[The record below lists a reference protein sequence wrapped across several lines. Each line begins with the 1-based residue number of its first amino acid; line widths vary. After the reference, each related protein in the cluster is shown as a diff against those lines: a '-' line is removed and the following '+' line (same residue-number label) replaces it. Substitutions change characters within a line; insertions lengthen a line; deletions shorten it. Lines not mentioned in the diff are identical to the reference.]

1 MSGNFSLQD
10 ILDATGG
17 RLIKGNPDTIFE
29 GISIDSRTIK
39 RGELFI
45 ALRGVR
51 FDGHQFVSEAM
62 ERGAEGAIV
71 EGEPQGRKT
80 PFNHMEKPIIAVQ
93 DTLRALGDIA
103 HCWREKHSIPL
114 VAVVGS
120 NGKTTT
126 KEIIATLLEGSFRV
140 LKTLG
145 NRNNLVGLPLTL
157 LDLSPEHTLAVVEM
171 GMNVRGEIERM
182 TEIANPDVG
191 LITNISEAHLEGLG
205 TFEELVKA
213 KGKLWNTMR
222 PNGVIVVNQDDANVL
237 KCANGYPGKRVTFGV
252 EVPSDVMAEGI
263 RIEGGRGVRF
273 TLTVRGEGAEV
284 NVPMM
289 GISSVYNALAATAV
303 ASIYG
308 VQLREIKERLE
319 GFKPFSMRMEIIPLD
334 NGATII
340 NDAYNANP
348 RSMELALKA
357 LSQVKEAERGI
368 AVLGDMLEL
377 GQISEEAHARVG
389 EKVASFGVDL
399 LFTLGERA
407 QAIARRARQAGLNE
421 GRVVVSMDHHDL
433 LHKLKK
439 TIQRGDWILVK
450 GSRSMSMEKIVLGLM
465 GEEG

>member
-1 MSGNFSLQD
+1 MSGSFPLQD

-17 RLIKGNPDTIFE
+17 RLIRGNLDTAFE

-39 RGELFI
+39 RGELFL

-71 EGEPQGRKT
+71 EGEPLGREA
-80 PFNHMEKPIIAVQ
+80 PFDPMEKPIIAVE

-157 LDLSPEHTLAVVEM
+157 LDLSPEHTIAVVEM

-213 KGKLWNTMR
+213 KGELWDTMR

-237 KCANGYPGKRVTFGV
+237 KCANGYPGKWVTFGV
-252 EVPSDVMAEGI
+252 EVPSDVMAQGI
-263 RIEGGRGVRF
+263 RIEGGKGVRF
-273 TLTVRGEGAEV
+273 TLTVRGDGAEV
-284 NVPMM
+284 NFLMM

-319 GFKPFSMRMEIIPLD
+319 GFKPFSMRMEIIRLD

-377 GQISEEAHARVG
+377 GQFSEEGHARVG

-407 QAIARRARQAGLNE
+407 QTIAGRARQAGLDE
-421 GRVVVSMDHHDL
+421 GRVAVSMDHRDL
-433 LHKLKK
+433 LYKLKS

>member
-1 MSGNFSLQD
+1 MSGSFSLQD

-17 RLIKGNPDTIFE
+17 KLIRGNPDTVFE

-62 ERGAEGAIV
+62 ERGAAGAIIEDEPLGREVPFDPTEKAVITV
-71 EGEPQGRKT
+71 E
-80 PFNHMEKPIIAVQ
+80 
-93 DTLRALGDIA
+93 DTLRALGDMA
-103 HCWREKHSIPL
+103 HSWREKHSIPL

-157 LDLSPEHTLAVVEM
+157 LDLSPEHTIAVVEM

-182 TEIANPDVG
+182 THIANPDVG
-191 LITNISEAHLEGLG
+191 LITNISEVHLEGLG

-213 KGKLWNTMR
+213 KGELWEAMR

-237 KCANGYPGKRVTFGV
+237 KCANGYPGKKVTFGV
-252 EVPSDVMAEGI
+252 EIPSDVMARGI
-263 RIEGGRGVRF
+263 RIEGGKGVRF
-273 TLTVRGEGAEV
+273 TLTVRGEEAEV
-284 NVPMM
+284 NLPMV

-308 VQLREIKERLE
+308 VQLREITERLE
-319 GFKPFSMRMEIIPLD
+319 GSRPFPMRMEIIRLD

-377 GQISEEAHARVG
+377 GQFSAEAHARVG

-407 QAIARRARQAGLNE
+407 QTIAGRARQAGLDE
-421 GRVVVSMDHHDL
+421 GRVVVSMDHRDL

-439 TIQRGDWILVK
+439 TIKRGDWILVK

>member
-1 MSGNFSLQD
+1 MSGSFSLQD

-17 RLIKGNPDTIFE
+17 RLIRGNLDTVFE

-71 EGEPQGRKT
+71 EGEPLGT
-80 PFNHMEKPIIAVQ
+80 EAPFDPMEKPVIAVV

-103 HCWREKHSIPL
+103 HCWKEKHSIPL

-157 LDLSPEHTLAVVEM
+157 LDLSPEHTIAVVEM

-182 TEIANPDVG
+182 TEMANPDVG

-213 KGKLWNTMR
+213 KGELWDTMR

-252 EVPSDVMAEGI
+252 EVPSDVMAQGI
-263 RIEGGRGVRF
+263 RIEGGKGVRF
-273 TLTVRGEGAEV
+273 TLTVRGEEAEV
-284 NVPMM
+284 NFPMM

-319 GFKPFSMRMEIIPLD
+319 GFKPFSMRMEIIRLD

-377 GQISEEAHARVG
+377 GQFSEEAHARVG
-389 EKVASFGVDL
+389 EKVVSFGVDL

-407 QAIARRARQAGLNE
+407 QTIAGRARQAGLDK
-421 GRVVVSMDHHDL
+421 GRVVVSMDHRDL

-439 TIQRGDWILVK
+439 TIKRGDWILVK
-450 GSRSMSMEKIVLGLM
+450 GSRSMSMEKIVGALM